1 MKTVV
6 IIDDE
11 QDARDLIKQYLEH
24 YPKYKLIGE
33 AANGPDA
40 VQKINELKPE
50 LIFLDIQM
58 PGMNGFEVL
67 TKLQI
72 LPEVIFSTAY
82 DDYALDAFK
91 VQALD
96 YLLKPYGKKRF
107 EESIHRI
114 DKNTE
119 KVQQLAEKLL
129 KEQSKSLEK
138 IIVHSGRKRLIINI
152 IDIHYLEAYGDYTK
166 VWTQNESFLSTSG
179 ISAILEKLKGADF
192 IRIHRSHVVNLSHIQ
207 HLIKEGRYY
216 YLYLTSGH
224 KLKVSETYLPE
235 LRALHL

>member
-11 QDARDLIKQYLEH
+11 KDARDLIKQYLTH
-24 YPKYKLIGE
+24 HPNYKLVGE
-33 AANGPDA
+33 AQNGLDA

-67 TKLQI
+67 TKLQV

-82 DDYALDAFK
+82 DDYALEAFK
-91 VQALD
+91 VKALD

-107 EESIHRI
+107 EEAIQRI

-129 KEQSKSLEK
+129 KEQSNTLEK
-138 IIVHSGRKRLIINI
+138 IIVHSGVKRLIIDVT
-152 IDIHYLEAYGDYTK
+152 DIHYLEAYGDYTK
-166 VWTQNESFLSTSG
+166 IFTKRESFLSTTG
-179 ISAILEKLKGADF
+179 ISSILEKLKDSDF
-192 IRIHRSHVVNLSHIQ
+192 IRIHRSHVVNLSHIL
-207 HLIKEGRYY
+207 HLIKDGRYY
-216 YLYLTSGH
+216 YLHLTSGT
-224 KLKVSETYLPE
+224 KLKVSETYLRD
-235 LRALHL
+235 LKALQL